1 MQRKYLIAGNWK
13 LNMNQA
19 QTESFL
25 EELSSELN
33 AIKNISHIETMVIP
47 PFTSLEKAKNT
58 IRAKSLP
65 FKLGAQD
72 LSQYDSGA
80 YTGEISAE
88 MLMEIGVDYV
98 LVGHSERREIF
109 LENDSVINAKLK
121 QALAKGLKV
130 ILCCG
135 ESDATRDAGATDSWV
150 CNQIKSA
157 LQGLDFNS
165 LNLPQNLVV
174 AYEPI
179 WAIGT
184 GKVCQADEAN
194 RVISVIRNK
203 LASIL
208 GNNIADQ
215 IRILYGGSVKGSNID
230 EIIQQSDIDGALVGG
245 ASLKKEDILA
255 IIKSTA
261 ENFSTNK
268 QPA

>member
-13 LNMNQA
+13 LNMTQA

-25 EELSSELN
+25 SELTEAIN
-33 AIKNISHIETMVIP
+33 SIKNITEIETMVIP
-47 PFTSLEKAKNT
+47 AFTSLEKAKNT
-58 IRAKSLP
+58 IQSQSLP

-88 MLMEIGVDYV
+88 MLIEIGVEYV

-109 LENDSVINAKLK
+109 LENDNVINAKLN
-121 QALAKGLKV
+121 QALSKGLKV

-135 ESDATRDAGATDSWV
+135 ESESTRDSGKTDEWV
-150 CNQIKSA
+150 CHQIESA
-157 LQGLDFNS
+157 LQGIDISKLDLIN
-165 LNLPQNLVV
+165 NLVI

-203 LASIL
+203 LAKLL
-208 GNNIADQ
+208 GANVSDQ

-245 ASLKKEDILA
+245 ASLKKDDIVA
-255 IIKSTA
+255 IIKATA
-261 ENFSTNK
+261 DNASVVHN
-268 QPA
+268 